1 MLAGAL
7 VSPKYLIMAS
17 KPENIVL
24 FTHIAVDRLMQK
36 EFNERIWMAFTYQN
50 SLISQLPIRHAST
63 TFRESSF
70 NTDHQFS
77 THIYDYSLIALLPV
91 FLVALLITTIFCV
104 YRFRRW
110 KHNKKQLAE
119 LNAFYEIVESSPCLS
134 SGKPYL
140 IQHCSDI
147 EKSEC
152 DRITRAVC
160 VPTQS
165 SIFFQPIPPKAKT
178 VRCNGEVLKA
188 VNASEVIF
196 HFAQLPEIEK
206 TNNNNNNN
214 KKSLHFVHRV

>member
-1 MLAGAL
+1 
-7 VSPKYLIMAS
+7 
-17 KPENIVL
+17 
-24 FTHIAVDRLMQK
+24 
-36 EFNERIWMAFTYQN
+36 MAFTYQN
-50 SLISQLPIRHAST
+50 SLISQLPIRPAPNS
-63 TFRESSF
+63 FRDPSSY

-91 FLVALLITTIFCV
+91 ILVGLLITTIFCV

-119 LNAFYEIVESSPCLS
+119 LNAFYEIVESSPCLA

-140 IQHCSDI
+140 IQHCKDV

-165 SIFFQPIPPKAKT
+165 SIFFQPIPPKAKS
-178 VRCNGEVLKA
+178 VRCNSDVLKA
-188 VNASEVIF
+188 VNASEVLF
-196 HFAQLPEIEK
+196 HFAQLPTIEK
-206 TNNNNNNN
+206 INNNNN
-214 KKSLHFVHRV
+214 KKSLHFIHRV

>member
-1 MLAGAL
+1 MDFFDVRKFQTSHRDFVINDGRLHV
-7 VSPKYLIMAS
+7 VS
-17 KPENIVL
+17 
-24 FTHIAVDRLMQK
+24 
-36 EFNERIWMAFTYQN
+36 
-50 SLISQLPIRHAST
+50 
-63 TFRESSF
+63 
-70 NTDHQFS
+70 
-77 THIYDYSLIALLPV
+77 DYSLIALLPV
-91 FLVALLITTIFCV
+91 ILVALLITTIFCV